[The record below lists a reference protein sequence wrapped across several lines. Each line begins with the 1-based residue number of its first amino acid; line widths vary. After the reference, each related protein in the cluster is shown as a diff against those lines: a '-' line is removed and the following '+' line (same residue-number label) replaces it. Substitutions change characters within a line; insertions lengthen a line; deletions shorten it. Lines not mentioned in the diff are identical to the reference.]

1 MIDVELLRQETL
13 TDMINDFEVGDLRL
27 SASGILPVVTG
38 LGDNF
43 SWDIMRVQR
52 DIDTFEGKLSPA
64 GTRKMQVI
72 ANRTARLLRSFK
84 STFVP
89 GGVLQDLRNPG
100 TIQRQTIAEDTVGR
114 ENKELGSLLD
124 RQNEYLIARAIQDDL
139 SVVIDDLE
147 VSVDYEFSAS
157 HKVLLPGTGGNNVAT
172 VWNDAAAMITQDLQK
187 WKKAVVADSGRQ
199 PTDIWTSSDVIAAM
213 IENDFIQGY
222 FTATPQ
228 GVAMLTEGS
237 IGRFY
242 GLNWHVYDY
251 EFINAAGVAERF
263 IPADRIIMTCQPS
276 NDVAYLRR
284 GSDVIPTDDKQN
296 LHEVAGRYAYSEIT
310 TNPGS
315 IALYAGEV
323 RLPIIRLPDAF
334 LVAKVLS

>member
-27 SASGILPVVTG
+27 SASGILPVQTG
-38 LGDNF
+38 LGDNY

-84 STFVP
+84 STFIP

-100 TIQRQTIAEDTVGR
+100 TIQRQTVAEDTVGR
-114 ENKELGSLLD
+114 EAAELASLLD
-124 RQNEYLIARAIQDDL
+124 RQNEYLIAKAIQDDL
-139 SVVIDDLE
+139 SVVVDDLE
-147 VSVDYEFSAS
+147 ISVDYEFSAT
-157 HKVLLPGTGGNNVAT
+157 HKTLTPGGGGSNVPV
-172 VWNDAAAMITQDLQK
+172 VWDDPAAMITTDLQK
-187 WKKAVVADSGRQ
+187 WIEQMVADSGRQ
-199 PTDIWTSSDVIAAM
+199 PTDVWTSSKVISKM

-222 FTATPQ
+222 FTATPD
-228 GVAMLTEGS
+228 GVAMLREGK

-242 GLNWHVYDY
+242 GLNWHTYDY
-251 EFINAAGVAERF
+251 EFVNAAGVAERF
-263 IPADRIIMTCQPS
+263 IPKDRIIMTCAPS
-276 NDVAYLRR
+276 AQVGYFRR
-284 GSDVIPTDDKQN
+284 GSDVIPTDDKNN

-334 LVAKVLS
+334 QVAKVLS